1 MATDTDNTSKVR
13 ALATV
18 ENAVL
23 DEQKHPVLAKIDYAG
38 AVVQRDEAEIKLV
51 RKLDWCI
58 MVCGHTVYSKY
69 CH

>member
-1 MATDTDNTSKVR
+1 MDSNNTSKVG

-58 MVCGHTVYSKY
+58 MVHGHHVYYEY
-69 CH
+69 C